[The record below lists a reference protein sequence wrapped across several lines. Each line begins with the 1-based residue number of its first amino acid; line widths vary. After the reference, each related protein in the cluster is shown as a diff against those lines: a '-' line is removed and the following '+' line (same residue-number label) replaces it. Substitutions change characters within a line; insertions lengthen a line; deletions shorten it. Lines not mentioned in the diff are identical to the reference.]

1 LSLSMIFVP
10 RFSTCT
16 SYVCLLSPLITGMA
30 LLMWSCPRFIT
41 MELDWLNL
49 HSYSWNLWVCHKGH
63 NLFMQCWMLLPQKG
77 MMIKIRVG

>member
-30 LLMWSCPRFIT
+30 FFTHVILPTVYYYGVGLAESPFLLLKLVSMP
-41 MELDWLNL
+41 
-49 HSYSWNLWVCHKGH
+49 
-63 NLFMQCWMLLPQKG
+63 
-77 MMIKIRVG
+77 